1 MQLRCRSCRL
11 PFAACCAAL
20 LCAALLRFVMQ
31 IIVNTFSLG
40 WRWQNFIWFS
50 TVAGSG
56 VGAVTLLLPL
66 PYFPLSLLSFPWLS
80 LTFHLPLIMPSFYT
94 PVLCRAQSA
103 SSSAAC
109 LSLSVCAQH
118 KCCQLFTHTDAHTHL
133 AHTHR
138 QLPWRLHNVAARTAN
153 RAISQNFAPSATAT
167 RPPSP
172 SLSMPPA
179 ATPQTCPKRRGVYK
193 MRTDALHAPLTVGQG
208 VSRRGEGEKE
218 RGRGRQ
224 PALSAGLPGIFAA
237 NWL

>member
-1 MQLRCRSCRL
+1 MNNFALQLRCRSRRL

-20 LCAALLRFVMQ
+20 LCSALPRFVMQ

-50 TVAGSG
+50 AVAGSG

-66 PYFPLSLLSFPWLS
+66 FYLPLSLLSFSCPLS
-80 LTFHLPLIMPSFYT
+80 YLPAPLIMPSFYT
-94 PVLCRAQSA
+94 LVLCRAQSA
-103 SSSAAC
+103 SSSAAF
-109 LSLSVCAQH
+109 LSVSVCAQH

-167 RPPSP
+167 RPPS
-172 SLSMPPA
+172 MPPA

-208 VSRRGEGEKE
+208 VSKRGE
-218 RGRGRQ
+218 
-224 PALSAGLPGIFAA
+224 
-237 NWL
+237 

>member
-1 MQLRCRSCRL
+1 MNNFALQLRCRSRRL

-20 LCAALLRFVMQ
+20 LCSALLRFVMQ

-40 WRWQNFIWFS
+40 WCWQNFIWFS

-66 PYFPLSLLSFPWLS
+66 SYLPLSLLSFSCPLS
-80 LTFHLPLIMPSFYT
+80 YLPPAPHNALFLHSRSMPRSVCLVFRCLPLSP
-94 PVLCRAQSA
+94 
-103 SSSAAC
+103 
-109 LSLSVCAQH
+109 SVCAQH

-172 SLSMPPA
+172 LLSMPPA

-208 VSRRGEGEKE
+208 VSGRGGREGEE
-218 RGRGRQ
+218 GGGGSRH
-224 PALSAGLPGIFAA
+224 
-237 NWL
+237 